1 MQKAVILTGG
11 KQFLVSV
18 GDTIKAEKINKEGK
32 TIKLEE
38 VLAVTDGKKYTFGK
52 PFVKEAFVEAEIVK
66 NFKEEKVQVLK
77 FRSKSRY
84 RRRNGHR
91 QSKTLLKITK
101 IS

>member
-18 GDTIKAEKINKEGK
+18 GDSIKAEKIKTDAK

-38 VLAVTDGKKYTFGK
+38 VLAITDGKKYTFGK
-52 PFVKEAFVEAEIVK
+52 PFIKEAIVEAEIIK
-66 NFKEEKVQVLK
+66 NFKEDKVQVLK